1 MYRRSGGP
9 SHLPETP
16 RRGVSTLR
24 PLCYAL
30 GNLVRERRALPYTA
44 LIYGR
49 YKETM
54 PKPAQLVCQHLEN
67 ISRDAL
73 EKYQKI
79 IRRYVIRRQGV
90 YALYSRGKL
99 YYVGLAGDLR
109 WRLNQHLK
117 DRHGL
122 SWDRFSVYLTIGESH
137 LRELESLLLRVI
149 KPKPRGNE
157 KSGKFA
163 KSDDLRARFKKDVSA
178 SLQKELDSLMGKTE
192 EGSRVA
198 RKASAKGGKR
208 RPLAEYVKA
217 PFRIQGRSKG
227 KLFHGR
233 VRRDGT
239 IGLQGE
245 VFSSPTGAAVA
256 VTKYPV
262 DGWWFWKY
270 ERAPGDWVRLDEL
283 RK

>member
-1 MYRRSGGP
+1 
-9 SHLPETP
+9 
-16 RRGVSTLR
+16 
-24 PLCYAL
+24 
-30 GNLVRERRALPYTA
+30 
-44 LIYGR
+44 
-49 YKETM
+49 M
-54 PKPAQLVCQHLEN
+54 PKAAQLVCQHLEN

-79 IRRYVIRRQGV
+79 IRQYVLRRQGV
-90 YALYSRGKL
+90 YALYRRGKL

-117 DRHGL
+117 DRRGQ

-149 KPKPRGNE
+149 KPKPRRN
-157 KSGKFA
+157 KKTGKFA
-163 KSDDLRARFKKDVSA
+163 WSDDLRARFKKDVSA
-178 SLQKELDSLMGKTE
+178 SLQEELDSLMGKTE
-192 EGSRVA
+192 DVTSVRA
-198 RKASAKGGKR
+198 ASAKGGKV

-217 PFRIQGRSKG
+217 PFRIRGRSKG
-227 KLFHGR
+227 KTFLGR
-233 VRRDGT
+233 VRRDASIRARGK
-239 IGLQGE
+239 
-245 VFSSPTGAAVA
+245 VFASPSAAAVA
-256 VTKYPV
+256 VTRYPV